1 MGDLLLVNESVT
13 VQGKRKFAALKLS
26 KESWWNTQANT
37 NLVYVG
43 VHREVTKLSWI
54 YRKCVH
60 YLYLKEEIIN
70 RVFVTIAA
78 VLHPNF
84 DT

>member
-1 MGDLLLVNESVT
+1 MNFKSNIFPPPIVLTMYNQNCLYTIRTSLKRYMGDLLLVNESVT

-43 VHREVTKLSWI
+43 VHREVTKLS
-54 YRKCVH
+54 
-60 YLYLKEEIIN
+60 
-70 RVFVTIAA
+70 
-78 VLHPNF
+78 
-84 DT
+84 